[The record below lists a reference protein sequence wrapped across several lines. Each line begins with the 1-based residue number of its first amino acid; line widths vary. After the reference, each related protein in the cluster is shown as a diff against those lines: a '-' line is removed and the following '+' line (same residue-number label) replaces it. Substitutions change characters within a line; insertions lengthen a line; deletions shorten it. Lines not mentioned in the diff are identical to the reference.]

1 MKVYQERDTG
11 RPMEKSRRFFTSPA
25 FLFLLPMLVYLF
37 VWRIFPLMYT
47 VVLSTHSWNIMYRRD
62 PVFIGLQNYLDLARD
77 SRFHH
82 ALFISFFFM
91 FVATGTQ
98 VVIGT
103 ALAVVMDSAL
113 RGRGVLRGII
123 LLPMFLN
130 AVAVGTIWK
139 ILYEPSIGPINY
151 FLQMFGLRKMNLL
164 GSSRTALWAIL
175 ISDIWQWSPFIFLLV
190 LSALQGIP
198 QSLIEAARIDGA
210 NDFTIFRRITLPMI
224 LGSIFV
230 AALLRAMD
238 AFRVFPKIY
247 IMTGGGPGQA
257 TESASILVLK
267 TAFRYFE
274 VGYGAAMTIVMLILL
289 MIVYGVYL
297 NQGILRHGAGS
308 P

>member
-1 MKVYQERDTG
+1 MARTRTLERPQ
-11 RPMEKSRRFFTSPA
+11 RLLTSPA
-25 FLFLLPMLVYLF
+25 LLFLLPMLVYIF
-37 VWRIFPLMYT
+37 VWRIFPLIYT
-47 VVLSTHSWNIMYRRD
+47 VVLSTQSWNIMYRQT
-62 PVFIGLQNYLDLARD
+62 PTFAGLANYLELVGDE
-77 SRFHH
+77 RFHH

-91 FVATGTQ
+91 FVATGLE
-98 VVIGT
+98 VVVGT
-103 ALAVVMDSAL
+103 ALAVVMDGVL

-130 AVAVGTIWK
+130 PVAVGTIWK
-139 ILYEPSIGPINY
+139 ILYEPSLGPLNY
-151 FLQMFGLRKMNLL
+151 FVQLLGGEKLNWL
-164 GSSRTALWAIL
+164 GSSSTALWAIL
-175 ISDIWQWSPFIFLLV
+175 IADIWQWSPFIFLLV

-198 QSLIEAARIDGA
+198 QTLVEAARIDGA
-210 NDFTIFRRITLPMI
+210 SDFTILRRITLPLI
-224 LGSIFV
+224 LGTVLV

-297 NQGILRHGAGS
+297 NQRAVRAGVETG
-308 P
+308 

>member
-1 MKVYQERDTG
+1 MVEPVKKKQ
-11 RPMEKSRRFFTSPA
+11 RFFTSPA
-25 FLFLLPMLVYLF
+25 FLFLLPMLVYIF
-37 VWRIFPLMYT
+37 VWRIFPLLYT
-47 VVLSTHSWNIMYRRD
+47 VGLSMHSWNIMYRRD
-62 PVFIGLQNYLDLARD
+62 PVFIGVKNYLDLFRD
-77 SRFHH
+77 NRFHH

-91 FVATGTQ
+91 FVATGIE
-98 VVIGT
+98 VIIGT
-103 ALAVVMDSAL
+103 FLAVVMDNML
-113 RGRGVLRGII
+113 RGKGVLRGII

-151 FLQMFGLRKMNLL
+151 LLQMFGMRKMNWL
-164 GSSRTALWAIL
+164 GNSNTALWAIL

-198 QSLIEAARIDGA
+198 QTLIEAAKIDGA
-210 NDFTIFRRITLPMI
+210 NDFVIFRRITFPLI
-224 LGSIFV
+224 LGTVFV

-247 IMTGGGPGQA
+247 VMTGGGPGRT
-257 TESASILVLK
+257 TESASILVLH

-274 VGYGAAMTIVMLILL
+274 VGYGAAMTIIMLILL

-297 NQGILRHGAGS
+297 NQGILRRGTES
-308 P
+308 Q

>member
-1 MKVYQERDTG
+1 MPRTLEPSHK
-11 RPMEKSRRFFTSPA
+11 FFRSPA
-25 FLFLLPMLVYLF
+25 FLFLLPMLIYILI
-37 VWRIFPLMYT
+37 WRIFPLMYT
-47 VVLSTHSWNIMYRRD
+47 VFLSTQSWNIMYRRD
-62 PVFIGLQNYLDLARD
+62 ATFYGLKNYLELAVD

-91 FVATGTQ
+91 FVATAIE

-103 ALAVVMDSAL
+103 VLAVVMDEVL
-113 RGRGVLRGII
+113 RGKGILRGII

-130 AVAVGTIWK
+130 PVAVGTIWK
-139 ILYEPSIGPINY
+139 ILYEPSLGPLNY
-151 FLQMFGLRKMNLL
+151 FVQMLGGEKVNWL
-164 GSSRTALWAIL
+164 GSSSTALWAIL

-198 QSLIEAARIDGA
+198 KSLVEAAKIDGA
-210 NDFTIFRRITLPMI
+210 GDFMIFRKITLPMI
-224 LGSIFV
+224 MGTIFV

-247 IMTGGGPGQA
+247 IMTGGGPGQS

-274 VGYGAAMTIVMLILL
+274 VGYGASMTIVMLILL
-289 MIVYGVYL
+289 MIVYGFYF
-297 NQGILRHGAGS
+297 NQKAVRVKTNIY
-308 P
+308 

>member
-1 MKVYQERDTG
+1 
-11 RPMEKSRRFFTSPA
+11 MEKSRRLFTSPA

-47 VVLSTHSWNIMYRRD
+47 AVLSTHSWNIMYRRD

-77 SRFHH
+77 GRFHH

-91 FVATGTQ
+91 FVATGIE
-98 VVIGT
+98 VLIGT

-164 GSSRTALWAIL
+164 GSSSTALWAIL

-198 QSLIEAARIDGA
+198 QTLVEAARIDGA
-210 NDFTIFRRITLPMI
+210 NNFTIFRRITLPMI

-274 VGYGAAMTIVMLILL
+274 VGYGAAMTIVMLIML

-297 NQGILRHGAGS
+297 NQGILRNGAGS

>member
-1 MKVYQERDTG
+1 MDR
-11 RPMEKSRRFFTSPA
+11 RIEKSQRLITSPA
-25 FLFLLPMLVYLF
+25 FLFLLPMLIYIF

-62 PVFIGLQNYLDLARD
+62 PVFIGVQNYLDLIKD
-77 SRFHH
+77 NRFHH

-91 FVATGTQ
+91 FVATGLE
-98 VVIGT
+98 VIIGT
-103 ALAVVMDSAL
+103 VLAVVMDGVL
-113 RGRGVLRGII
+113 RGRGMLRGII

-151 FLQMFGLRKMNLL
+151 FLQLFGMQKMNWL

-175 ISDIWQWSPFIFLLV
+175 ITDIWQWSPFIFLLV

-198 QSLIEAARIDGA
+198 QTLIEAAKIDGA
-210 NDFTIFRRITLPMI
+210 NDFVIFRKITLPLI

-247 IMTGGGPGQA
+247 IMTGGGPGQS

-274 VGYGAAMTIVMLILL
+274 VGYGAAMTIIMLILL

-297 NQGILRHGAGS
+297 NQGVLRKGMG
-308 P
+308 